1 MSERRAMEARLRAW
15 KTFRD
20 VAHATRTLAS
30 AQVLRWTGARR
41 RAAVHFDRC
50 QAMVWRMGAALPH
63 DAPLGIV
70 AFGTDLGLCG
80 PFNRT
85 VQQVLL
91 DHPRLD
97 DAELVV
103 VVGHRLQQ
111 RLDEKTT
118 WVRESAPS
126 SPDRALELAL
136 RIELL
141 ARRRL
146 GSAARLVLIH
156 ATEARGD
163 GTAEVG
169 VDEGPPAGT
178 SVGHAGIPA
187 LSQPDLVHQAALD
200 LLQHARLIRA
210 ATHSGWAEASV
221 RTVRMTRAH
230 DVAADRIEE
239 QELTLNKLR
248 QDEITTEMLEA
259 RAGRGKRSPAKVR
272 HVSEV
277 G

>member
-50 QAMVWRMGAALPH
+50 QALVWRLGAALPAT
-63 DAPLGIV
+63 APLGIV

-80 PFNRT
+80 PFNRSIARA
-85 VQQVLL
+85 LL
-91 DHPRLD
+91 DYPRLD
-97 DAELVV
+97 EAELVV
-103 VVGHRLQQ
+103 LVGARLQQ
-111 RLDEKTT
+111 GFEDRTT
-118 WVRESAPS
+118 WVREATPS
-126 SPDRALELAL
+126 SPERAIELAL

-141 ARRRL
+141 TRRRL
-146 GSAARLVLIH
+146 GSAARLVLVH
-156 ATEARGD
+156 ATEAKAD

-169 VDEGPPAGT
+169 LDEGPPEGV
-178 SVGHAGIPA
+178 SVGHAAIPV
-187 LSQPDLVHQAALD
+187 LSERPLVHGAALD

-230 DVAADRIEE
+230 DVALDRIGE

-259 RAGRGKRSPAKVR
+259 RAGRGKRRPKA
-272 HVSEV
+272 